1 MWQMAFN
8 FADNDLFTIF
18 ASEKDTNEGNEDRS
32 LLHFL

>member
-8 FADNDLFTIF
+8 FAGNYLFTIF
-18 ASEKDTNEGNEDRS
+18 ALEKDTNEGNENRS